1 MMVIFLTG
9 LVAMILL
16 RTLRNDYAKYTRD
29 DDDIESLEHDISEE
43 SGWKL
48 VHGDVFRPPPNLAL
62 LAALLGTGVQLA
74 LLILSV
80 ILITIAGR
88 PISAVHHRVPCT
100 SVQQIEWPCYGQDQQ
115 STVAVMFA
123 SETDWAVACC
133 VYFLFALECMHS
145 PVLSQCTIVLA
156 LRLHWLEFY
165 MSGLAAAAAAHSDS
179 MTGEYA
185 CMMLCMMLQVPCLRR
200 EEQS

>member
-16 RTLRNDYAKYTRD
+16 RTLRNDYAKYTRN

-74 LLILSV
+74 LLVLFV
-80 ILITIAGR
+80 ILITIAGDL
-88 PISAVHHRVPCT
+88 AC
-100 SVQQIEWPCYGQDQQ
+100 
-115 STVAVMFA
+115 
-123 SETDWAVACC
+123 SEHT
-133 VYFLFALECMHS
+133 H
-145 PVLSQCTIVLA
+145 
-156 LRLHWLEFY
+156 
-165 MSGLAAAAAAHSDS
+165 GLTTYRF
-179 MTGEYA
+179 M
-185 CMMLCMMLQVPCLRR
+185 
-200 EEQS
+200 

>member
-1 MMVIFLTG
+1 MVIFLTG

-74 LLILSV
+74 LLILFV

-88 PISAVHHRVPCT
+88 PVSHCVPCF
-100 SVQQIEWPCYGQDQQ
+100 SVEQIDQPCCGQGLQ
-115 STVAVMFA
+115 STVALMFA
-123 SETDWAVACC
+123 ADADWAV
-133 VYFLFALECMHS
+133 
-145 PVLSQCTIVLA
+145 
-156 LRLHWLEFY
+156 
-165 MSGLAAAAAAHSDS
+165 SGFS
-179 MTGEYA
+179 
-185 CMMLCMMLQVPCLRR
+185 
-200 EEQS
+200 

>member
-74 LLILSV
+74 LLILFV
-80 ILITIAGR
+80 ILITIAGT
-88 PISAVHHRVPCT
+88 PVSAVHHCVPGFP
-100 SVQQIEWPCYGQDQQ
+100 VQDWPCCGQGQQ
-115 STVAVMFA
+115 STVAVMFGA
-123 SETDWAVACC
+123 E
-133 VYFLFALECMHS
+133 
-145 PVLSQCTIVLA
+145 LA
-156 LRLHWLEFY
+156 
-165 MSGLAAAAAAHSDS
+165 G
-179 MTGEYA
+179 
-185 CMMLCMMLQVPCLRR
+185 Q
-200 EEQS
+200 

>member
-1 MMVIFLTG
+1 MCLCDLLLLLLLPASMCAAVYNLTSTTVLMCTSFLQIHWFSIFNSFMMVIFLTG

-88 PISAVHHRVPCT
+88 PSSAVHRQVPCT
-100 SVQQIEWPCYGQDQQ
+100 SVQHTEWPCYGQDQQ

-123 SETDWAVACC
+123 SEADWAVACC
-133 VYFLFALECMHS
+133 VYFCLHSNVCTALCCHN
-145 PVLSQCTIVLA
+145 VQ
-156 LRLHWLEFY
+156 
-165 MSGLAAAAAAHSDS
+165 
-179 MTGEYA
+179 
-185 CMMLCMMLQVPCLRR
+185 LCWH
-200 EEQS
+200 

>member
-1 MMVIFLTG
+1 MVHAWTDLVDVLLQIHWFSIFNSFMMVIFLTG

-74 LLILSV
+74 LLVLFV
-80 ILITIAGR
+80 ILITIAGSLGTAV
-88 PISAVHHRVPCT
+88 SAHAELTWPPVP
-100 SVQQIEWPCYGQDQQ
+100 D
-115 STVAVMFA
+115 
-123 SETDWAVACC
+123 
-133 VYFLFALECMHS
+133 
-145 PVLSQCTIVLA
+145 
-156 LRLHWLEFY
+156 
-165 MSGLAAAAAAHSDS
+165 
-179 MTGEYA
+179 
-185 CMMLCMMLQVPCLRR
+185 
-200 EEQS
+200 

>member
-1 MMVIFLTG
+1 MVIFLTG

-74 LLILSV
+74 LLVLFV
-80 ILITIAGR
+80 ILITIAGMLA
-88 PISAVHHRVPCT
+88 PGLSSLCTLCHVIVPYVISMCLHGALGHLNVPSLCFR
-100 SVQQIEWPCYGQDQQ
+100 SSQLCLH
-115 STVAVMFA
+115 
-123 SETDWAVACC
+123 C
-133 VYFLFALECMHS
+133 ALGHLNVPSLCPKS
-145 PVLSQCTIVLA
+145 SQCAFIMPQVI
-156 LRLHWLEFY
+156 
-165 MSGLAAAAAAHSDS
+165 S
-179 MTGEYA
+179 
-185 CMMLCMMLQVPCLRR
+185 LCPR
-200 EEQS
+200 SS

>member
-74 LLILSV
+74 LLVLFV
-80 ILITIAGR
+80 ILITIAG
-88 PISAVHHRVPCT
+88 
-100 SVQQIEWPCYGQDQQ
+100 
-115 STVAVMFA
+115 
-123 SETDWAVACC
+123 
-133 VYFLFALECMHS
+133 
-145 PVLSQCTIVLA
+145 SQCVRLCFLGSA
-156 LRLHWLEFY
+156 LSDCAFWALHF
-165 MSGLAAAAAAHSDS
+165 
-179 MTGEYA
+179 
-185 CMMLCMMLQVPCLRR
+185 
-200 EEQS
+200 

>member
-74 LLILSV
+74 LLVLFV
-80 ILITIAGR
+80 ILITIAGI
-88 PISAVHHRVPCT
+88 PINTVLAYAQTTWLVVAHPSRLTGVQAFFVPV
-100 SVQQIEWPCYGQDQQ
+100 SGW
-115 STVAVMFA
+115 
-123 SETDWAVACC
+123 
-133 VYFLFALECMHS
+133 L
-145 PVLSQCTIVLA
+145 PVL
-156 LRLHWLEFY
+156 
-165 MSGLAAAAAAHSDS
+165 
-179 MTGEYA
+179 
-185 CMMLCMMLQVPCLRR
+185 
-200 EEQS
+200 

>member
-74 LLILSV
+74 LLVLFV
-80 ILITIAGR
+80 ILITIAGT
-88 PISAVHHRVPCT
+88 I
-100 SVQQIEWPCYGQDQQ
+100 
-115 STVAVMFA
+115 
-123 SETDWAVACC
+123 
-133 VYFLFALECMHS
+133 
-145 PVLSQCTIVLA
+145 TIVSALA
-156 LRLHWLEFY
+156 Q
-165 MSGLAAAAAAHSDS
+165 M
-179 MTGEYA
+179 A
-185 CMMLCMMLQVPCLRR
+185 CPAVPDGSLFLQASNHILSC
-200 EEQS
+200 

>member
-1 MMVIFLTG
+1 LMCTIYMQIHWFSIFNSFMMVIFLTG

-74 LLILSV
+74 LLILFV

-88 PISAVHHRVPCT
+88 PVSAVHHCVPCFP
-100 SVQQIEWPCYGQDQQ
+100 VQQFDWPCYGQGQQ
-115 STVAVMFA
+115 STVAVIFA
-123 SETDWAVACC
+123 TEAGWAVACFF
-133 VYFLFALECMHS
+133 YFYLHSHVCQPCAAMMHKYAGTKS
-145 PVLSQCTIVLA
+145 SLAGILHVRLSST
-156 LRLHWLEFY
+156 
-165 MSGLAAAAAAHSDS
+165 
-179 MTGEYA
+179 
-185 CMMLCMMLQVPCLRR
+185 
-200 EEQS
+200 

>member
-29 DDDIESLEHDISEE
+29 DDDIESLERDINEE

-74 LLILSV
+74 LLVLFV
-80 ILITIAGR
+80 ILITIAGKLL
-88 PISAVHHRVPCT
+88 SPCFPALVSHLST
-100 SVQQIEWPCYGQDQQ
+100 LHTLLACSKRIPKAGACDQQQIGN
-115 STVAVMFA
+115 
-123 SETDWAVACC
+123 
-133 VYFLFALECMHS
+133 LFA
-145 PVLSQCTIVLA
+145 VLLLYVPPDMPFEIWAYPWFLSVCCRAQCT
-156 LRLHWLEFY
+156 
-165 MSGLAAAAAAHSDS
+165 
-179 MTGEYA
+179 
-185 CMMLCMMLQVPCLRR
+185 CQ
-200 EEQS
+200 